1 METAL
6 HVRVDAMHS
15 TGAVENNEHGA
26 IYLRRTGIRVCCGC
40 SARDTC
46 GGCGGVGVHPP
57 PAWISDLLAVSV
69 QMNQHGRV
77 LNFRRGY
84 GVTFRFENTFIVSCS
99 SYYYSLLT

>member
-40 SARDTC
+40 VARVILVEVVEAW
-46 GGCGGVGVHPP
+46 GCIHPQP
-57 PAWISDLLAVSV
+57 
-69 QMNQHGRV
+69 G
-77 LNFRRGY
+77 
-84 GVTFRFENTFIVSCS
+84 
-99 SYYYSLLT
+99 SLIFWLYLCK